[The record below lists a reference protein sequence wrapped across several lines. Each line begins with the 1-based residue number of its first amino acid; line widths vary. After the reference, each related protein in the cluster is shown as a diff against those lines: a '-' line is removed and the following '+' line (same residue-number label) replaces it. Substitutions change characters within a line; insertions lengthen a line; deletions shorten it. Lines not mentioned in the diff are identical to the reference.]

1 MTEYAERDGEG
12 AGGGFDAAGDP
23 PRLGARCTW
32 CSRPLELPAG
42 PGRPRR
48 YCRQGCRQR
57 AYEARLRSA
66 ELDLAPDDVVVG
78 RDQLDELTAALYCL
92 QTALED
98 VDRDLAAA
106 GDDPTEIRLALGWLL
121 DNARPL
127 ASLWLDPRAAG
138 VVADR

>member
-1 MTEYAERDGEG
+1 M
-12 AGGGFDAAGDP
+12 
-23 PRLGARCTW
+23 
-32 CSRPLELPAG
+32 
-42 PGRPRR
+42 
-48 YCRQGCRQR
+48 
-57 AYEARLRSA
+57 
-66 ELDLAPDDVVVG
+66 G